1 MTHFPRS
8 PVTMFLLP
16 LAVTGVTG
24 CGGEQD
30 LPPAERLARF
40 QAFAKEGMTWQQI
53 TDEFEPDRFSLGLAD
68 PDDPTKHLGGTY
80 PADYSTSKLKQAFAD
95 HPNYDGFTLTYDW
108 SDDPLVYTDVSFT
121 KEGTCDHIS
130 QTGDFD
136 D

>member
-1 MTHFPRS
+1 
-8 PVTMFLLP
+8 MFKRHTPCLAALLG
-16 LAVTGVTG
+16 LALLG
-24 CGGEQD
+24 CAGEDDATPQQRAD
-30 LPPAERLARF
+30 RF
-40 QAFAKEGMTWQQI
+40 QAFAAEGMTWQQI
-53 TDEFEPDRFSLGLAD
+53 TDEFEPDCFSLGLTD

-80 PADYSTSKLKQAFAD
+80 PADYSESKLKQAFAD